1 MLFEVY
7 LFLHR
12 KRVVGSRG
20 GLFEILAGSE
30 NSTSLDGK
38 SVAGRLLNREKGTE
52 QFAAVPADQAD
63 MRVLL
68 RQIRSGMLL
77 QDEDRWTANPE
88 RARSFKHS
96 AEAMDFA
103 RKKRL
108 KEVEV
113 LLTFETPRFEV
124 GLPLP

>member
-1 MLFEVY
+1 MLFRLY
-7 LFLHR
+7 LSPHR
-12 KRVVGSRG
+12 RRVVG
-20 GLFEILAGSE
+20 IGSALLDSGRFGE
-30 NSTSLDGK
+30 VASLDGK